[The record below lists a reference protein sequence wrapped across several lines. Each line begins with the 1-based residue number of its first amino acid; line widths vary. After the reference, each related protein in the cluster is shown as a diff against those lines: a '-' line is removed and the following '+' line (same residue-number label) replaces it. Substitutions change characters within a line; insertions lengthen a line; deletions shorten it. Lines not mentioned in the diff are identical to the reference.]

1 MTAVPK
7 LPPHPLAGLATW
19 QLRDY
24 RAVLESA
31 LTGAPPGSADRTLIE
46 KRLAAV
52 IAEQEE
58 RVNVFMRKPYV
69 AAFKRFAGS

>member
-7 LPPHPLAGLATW
+7 CPPHPLDGLATW

-24 RAVLESA
+24 RAALESA
-31 LTGAPPGSADRTLIE
+31 LPGAPYGSADRTLIE

-52 IAEQEE
+52 IAE
-58 RVNVFMRKPYV
+58 
-69 AAFKRFAGS
+69 

>member
-7 LPPHPLAGLATW
+7 APPHPLDGLATW

-24 RAVLESA
+24 RAALESA
-31 LTGAPPGSADRTLIE
+31 LPGAPHDSADRTLIE

-58 RVNVFMRKPYV
+58 RVNVFMREPY
-69 AAFKRFAGS
+69 AAAYRRFADQ